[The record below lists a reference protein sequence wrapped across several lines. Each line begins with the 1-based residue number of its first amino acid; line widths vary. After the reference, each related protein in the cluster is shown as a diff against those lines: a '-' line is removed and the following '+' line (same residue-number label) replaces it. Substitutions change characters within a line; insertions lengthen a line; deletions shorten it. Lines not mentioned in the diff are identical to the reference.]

1 MAGAVIFPHEQL
13 ERPVTGDDI
22 EIAVAI
28 DVECDQSHEV
38 VIALE
43 RRGRQTVQRRA
54 QCWDGRSGSIA
65 SGGRSVMTCA
75 AEPRGSYQRRADAR
89 KELSATGETDEA
101 AHLRIVPAFVIHTNM
116 KQTTTRLRFLDVR
129 S

>member
-13 ERPVTGDDI
+13 ERPITADDI
-22 EIAVAI
+22 EITVAI
-28 DVECDQSHEV
+28 DVEGDQSHEV

-54 QCWDGRSGSIA
+54 QRWDGRSGSIA

-75 AEPRGSYQRRADAR
+75 AEPRSSDQHDADAHD
-89 KELSATGETDEA
+89 ELLATGETDEA
-101 AHLRIVPAFVIHTNM
+101 AHLRIVLAFVIHT
-116 KQTTTRLRFLDVR
+116 KHPAELRRDRALMIP
-129 S
+129 